1 MKCEVRTT
9 KNFERSAKP
18 LLKKYKS
25 LKKELLKLESELKAQ
40 PETGISLGHNVYKIR
55 LAIKSKGKGKS
66 GGARVITYLEVETAI
81 DEETKTLYLLTIYDK
96 SKIDSISQEEIN
108 RLIEERDQ
116 PA

>member
-9 KNFERSAKP
+9 DNFEKAAKP

-25 LKKELLKLESELKAQ
+25 LSRELQELESEFLGR
-40 PETGISLGHNVYKIR
+40 PDLGTSLGHNVYKIR

-81 DEETKTLYLLTIYDK
+81 DEEAMTVYLLTIYDK
-96 SKIDSISQEEIN
+96 SKVDSISKQEID
-108 RLIEERDQ
+108 RLIEERNE
-116 PA
+116 